1 MSGTNTYNGQTRVNA
16 GTLKLSGGS
25 AIEDIRDV
33 FVDASGTLDLNGSSE
48 TINRLTGTGTIDNTA
63 AEGTLIVGSNN
74 SSFQFDGTLTDT
86 VWRLKLRKN
95 RQGT

>member
-1 MSGTNTYNGQTRVNA
+1 MARSSCLAQTPTTVQTRVNA

-48 TINRLTGTGTIDNTA
+48 TINRLTGTGTIDN
-63 AEGTLIVGSNN
+63 
-74 SSFQFDGTLTDT
+74 QC
-86 VWRLKLRKN
+86 WK
-95 RQGT
+95 